1 MPNYRGHRRTITTTM
16 LGLLLALTG
25 CAPKLT
31 TPEGYPTLYVSPD
44 NDNVLVFT
52 KPGLDFSS
60 YRKVMLEPTSV
71 RLPPDIEGVDIE
83 AVQRELATYVDGKLK
98 EHLSKSFEIVNEPA
112 PDVLRI
118 RFRIVGAE
126 ATSKAQLVM
135 MVPPF
140 SMVNMVSPK
149 GAFTGSVTLAGEFF
163 EGDAKE
169 ASAAFVAYG
178 SRPGID
184 ATVAFRRWDAAK
196 KVIDKVTERL
206 ARDLEAL
213 RPSA

>member
-1 MPNYRGHRRTITTTM
+1 MPVCNAHRGTLTLT
-16 LGLLLALTG
+16 LAVLLLALAG
-25 CAPKLT
+25 CAPKLA
-31 TPEGYPTLYVSPD
+31 TPEGYPALYVSPD
-44 NDNVLVFT
+44 NDNVLVFA

-60 YRKVMLEPTSV
+60 YRRVMLEPTEV
-71 RLPPDIEGVDIE
+71 HFPDADGIDIE
-83 AVQRELATYVDGKLK
+83 AVEKELATYVDTKLN
-98 EHLSKSFEIVNEPA
+98 EHLSKSFEIVGKPA

-126 ATSKAQLVM
+126 PTSKAQLVM

-163 EGDAKE
+163 EGDSKE

-178 SRPGID
+178 SRPGYD

-196 KVIDKVTERL
+196 KVIDKVAERL
-206 ARDLEAL
+206 ASDLEAL
-213 RPSA
+213 RSED

>member
-83 AVQRELATYVDGKLK
+83 AVQRELATYVDGKL
-98 EHLSKSFEIVNEPA
+98 V
-112 PDVLRI
+112 R
-118 RFRIVGAE
+118 R
-126 ATSKAQLVM
+126 
-135 MVPPF
+135 
-140 SMVNMVSPK
+140 K
-149 GAFTGSVTLAGEFF
+149 G
-163 EGDAKE
+163 
-169 ASAAFVAYG
+169 
-178 SRPGID
+178 
-184 ATVAFRRWDAAK
+184 
-196 KVIDKVTERL
+196 
-206 ARDLEAL
+206 
-213 RPSA
+213 

>member
-1 MPNYRGHRRTITTTM
+1 MPGFDGHRRTITLT
-16 LGLLLALTG
+16 LVGLLLALAG

-44 NDNVLVFT
+44 NDNVLVFA

-60 YRKVMLEPTSV
+60 YRKIMLEPTEV
-71 RLPPDIEGVDIE
+71 RLPPDVEGVDIE
-83 AVQRELATYVDGKLK
+83 ALQKELATYVDGKLN
-98 EHLSKSFEIVNEPA
+98 EHLSRSFQIVDQPG

-163 EGDAKE
+163 EGDATE

-196 KVIDKVTERL
+196 KVIDKVTDRL

-213 RPSA
+213 RPTA

>member
-1 MPNYRGHRRTITTTM
+1 MPVRNVHRVTVAPTLALM
-16 LGLLLALTG
+16 LLGLAG
-25 CAPKLT
+25 CAPKLA
-31 TPEGYPTLYVSPD
+31 TPEGYPTLYVSPE
-44 NDNVLVFT
+44 NDNVLVFA
-52 KPGLDFSS
+52 KPGLDFSP
-60 YRKVMLEPTSV
+60 YRRVMLEPTEV
-71 RLPPDIEGVDIE
+71 HLPSTAGIDIE
-83 AVQRELATYVDGKLK
+83 AVQKELATYVDRRLN
-98 EHLSKSFEIVNEPA
+98 EHLSNSFEIVGTPG

-126 ATSKAQLVM
+126 ATSKAQMVM

-163 EGDAKE
+163 EGESKE

-196 KVIDKVTERL
+196 KVIDKVAERL

-213 RPSA
+213 RSAG

>member
-1 MPNYRGHRRTITTTM
+1 MLDYRGHRRTITM
-16 LGLLLALTG
+16 LGLLFALTG

-83 AVQRELATYVDGKLK
+83 AVQRELATYVDSKLK
-98 EHLSKSFEIVNEPA
+98 EHLARSFQIVNEPA

-135 MVPPF
+135 LVPPF
-140 SMVNMVSPK
+140 STVNMVSPK

-163 EGDAKE
+163 EGDAQE

-196 KVIDKVTERL
+196 KVIDKVAERL

>member
-1 MPNYRGHRRTITTTM
+1 MPGYHGHRHTITVA
-16 LGLLLALTG
+16 LVGLLVALAG

-31 TPEGYPTLYVSPD
+31 TPEGFPALYVSPD
-44 NDNVLVFT
+44 NDNVLVFA
-52 KPGLDFSS
+52 KPGLDFSH
-60 YRKVMLEPTSV
+60 YRMVLLEPPEV
-71 RLPPDIEGVDIE
+71 RLPPDVDGVDIE
-83 AVQRELATYVDGKLK
+83 AVQRELATYVDGKLN
-98 EHLSKSFEIVNEPA
+98 EHLSGSFQIVDQPA

-140 SMVNMVSPK
+140 SMVNMMSPR

-184 ATVAFRRWDAAK
+184 ATVAFRRWDEAK
-196 KVIDKVTERL
+196 KVIDKVAERL
-206 ARDLEAL
+206 ARDLGAL
-213 RPSA
+213 RPTA

>member
-1 MPNYRGHRRTITTTM
+1 MPAYNVHRITVA
-16 LGLLLALTG
+16 LALTG
-25 CAPKLT
+25 MLLGLAGCAPELA
-31 TPEGYPTLYVSPD
+31 TPDGHPARYVLPE
-44 NDNVLVFT
+44 NDNVLVFAE
-52 KPGLDFSS
+52 PGPDFSP
-60 YRKVMLEPTSV
+60 YRRVMLEPTEV
-71 RLPPDIEGVDIE
+71 HLPNAEGIDIE
-83 AVQRELATYVDGKLK
+83 AVQRELAKFVDIKLN
-98 EHLSKSFEIVNEPA
+98 EHLSKSFEIVGKPG
-112 PDVLRI
+112 PDFLRI

-140 SMVNMVSPK
+140 SMVNMVSPR

-163 EGDAKE
+163 EGESKE

-196 KVIDKVTERL
+196 KVIDKMAEFL
-206 ARDLEAL
+206 AQDFEAL
-213 RPSA
+213 RSAG

>member
-1 MPNYRGHRRTITTTM
+1 MPLFNIHRSTISIT
-16 LGLLLALTG
+16 LAVLLLALVG
-25 CAPKLT
+25 CAPKLA

-44 NDNVLVFT
+44 NDNVLVFA
-52 KPGLDFSS
+52 KPGLDFSP
-60 YRKVMLEPTSV
+60 YRRVMIEPTEV
-71 RLPPDIEGVDIE
+71 HLPDAEGIDIE
-83 AVQRELATYVDGKLK
+83 AVQKELANYVDAKLNEK
-98 EHLSKSFEIVNEPA
+98 LSRSFEIVAKPA

-149 GAFTGSVTLAGEFF
+149 GAFTGSVTLAGEFL
-163 EGDAKE
+163 EGDSKE

-206 ARDLEAL
+206 ASDLEAL
-213 RPSA
+213 HSAG

>member
-1 MPNYRGHRRTITTTM
+1 MPGCHGQRRTVTLT
-16 LGLLLALTG
+16 LAGLLLALMG
-25 CAPKLT
+25 CSPKLT
-31 TPEGYPTLYVSPD
+31 TPEGFPTLYVSPD
-44 NDNVLVFT
+44 NDNVLVFA

-60 YRKVMLEPTSV
+60 YRKVMLEPTEV
-71 RLPPDIEGVDIE
+71 RLPPDVDGIDIE
-83 AVQRELATYVDGKLK
+83 AVQKELATYVDRKLK
-98 EHLSKSFEIVNEPA
+98 EQLSRSFQIVDQPG

-118 RFRIVGAE
+118 RFRIVRAE

-163 EGDAKE
+163 EGDAKD

-178 SRPGID
+178 SRPAID

-196 KVIDKVTERL
+196 KVIDKVAERL

-213 RPSA
+213 RATA